1 MLNIKSLGQRE
12 SRRLQKSFMDED
24 MKRTGGTEKEMGIR

>member
-1 MLNIKSLGQRE
+1 MLNIKPLGQRE

-24 MKRTGGTEKEMGIR
+24 MKRTGATEKEIRIR

>member
-12 SRRLQKSFMDED
+12 STRLQKSFMDED

>member
-24 MKRTGGTEKEMGIR
+24 MKRTGATEKEIRIR